1 MTDLMMSRYRR
12 KGILLPG
19 TVQADKTKQ
28 RSTRPRLPGRQDEL
42 RDVAVA
48 VVKSQTAAQ
57 IQKRTGLGVRG
68 GGMVARGAL
77 K

>member
-1 MTDLMMSRYRR
+1 MRVRESAHPLSG
-12 KGILLPG
+12 KAL
-19 TVQADKTKQ
+19 
-28 RSTRPRLPGRQDEL
+28 RPARNVRVPGRQYEF
-42 RDVAVA
+42 RDVAVD